1 MNSRT
6 LNILSELKAYVIIT
20 FGLLLYTLGWIVFL
34 IPNNMVGGGVTGISA
49 ILLYAFNIPVGASF
63 FVINLILLL
72 IALKVLGKGFG
83 MKTVYAII
91 IASVF
96 YEVVPPLIPEVF
108 IQEIAIS
115 NGKLLCAI
123 FGGVCAGLGIGI
135 SFSQGGSTGG
145 IDIIALV
152 INKYR
157 EVSPGK
163 VFMIADLLIISSILL
178 LPGKSLQDLVYGY
191 VVTFAFSYTVD
202 YILTGSKQ
210 SVQMLIITNKY
221 EEIANKLCYEMDKGV
236 TAINSIGWYKKSE
249 SMIIM
254 VVTRKDKM
262 YEVMSAVKEVDNRAF
277 LTVSTVMG
285 VYGEGFD
292 EVKAKSKA
300 VKAKS

>member
-1 MNSRT
+1 MNSKT
-6 LNILSELKAYVIIT
+6 LKTVKEYSVMAFALSLYVFSWT
-20 FGLLLYTLGWIVFL
+20 AFL
-34 IPNNMVGGGVTGISA
+34 IPNEITAGGVTGLST
-49 ILLYAFNIPVGASF
+49 ILNYAFGLPISLTYLVLNAV
-63 FVINLILLL
+63 LL
-72 IALKVLGKGFG
+72 IAGTIIMGKGFG
-83 MKTVYAII
+83 FKTIFCVLVSSLYFEIFPHIPWVSDIDDNLINSII
-91 IASVF
+91 GGAMSACG
-96 YEVVPPLIPEVF
+96 
-108 IQEIAIS
+108 IAI
-115 NGKLLCAI
+115 
-123 FGGVCAGLGIGI
+123 V
-135 SFSQGGSTGG
+135 FSQGGSTGG

-152 INKYR
+152 INKYK

-163 VFMIADLLIISSILL
+163 VFMISDLLIISSILF

-221 EEIANKLCYEMDKGV
+221 EEIANKLCYEMNKGV
-236 TAINSIGWYKKSE
+236 TAINSIGWYKKSD

>member
-1 MNSRT
+1 MNSKT
-6 LNILSELKAYVIIT
+6 LKTVKEYSVMAFALSLYVFSWT
-20 FGLLLYTLGWIVFL
+20 AFL
-34 IPNNMVGGGVTGISA
+34 IPNEITAGGVTGLST
-49 ILLYAFNIPVGASF
+49 ILNYAFGLPISLTYLVLNAV
-63 FVINLILLL
+63 LL
-72 IALKVLGKGFG
+72 IAGTIIMGKGFG
-83 MKTVYAII
+83 FKTIFCVLVSSLYFEIFPHIPWVSDIDDNLINSII
-91 IASVF
+91 GGAMSACG
-96 YEVVPPLIPEVF
+96 
-108 IQEIAIS
+108 IAI
-115 NGKLLCAI
+115 
-123 FGGVCAGLGIGI
+123 V
-135 SFSQGGSTGG
+135 FSQGGSTGG
-145 IDIIALV
+145 LDIIALV
-152 INKYR
+152 INKYK

-163 VFMIADLLIISSILL
+163 VFMIADLLIISSILF

-221 EEIANKLCYEMDKGV
+221 EEIADKLCYEMNKGV
-236 TAINSIGWYKKSE
+236 TAINSIGWYKKSD